1 MTQRRPN
8 ASNDLP
14 WYFGSGPTS
23 FAGDCGLKSNF
34 GSMIEA
40 NKAATVIHASD
51 ARPWMAKAKAEAH
64 SPFDAEDEMADR
76 LQAVFYARRIKAR
89 LDQLT
94 PITVAIL
101 RLAFS
106 GTSLPDGID
115 AAACVLDPTRELVE
129 AQLSAF
135 IHAAEAEHAK
145 LMASTPQDD
154 TQARK
159 CGAIRAQL
167 SRWTVE
173 LEHVRESRT
182 VPHEIARRALH
193 DAQPDERAYIQTH
206 TSLAVTQAILDYE
219 STTLPYERPSR
230 LAYHGSNDD
239 R

>member
-1 MTQRRPN
+1 MTQRRPI

-14 WYFGSGPTS
+14 WFFGSGPTS

-64 SPFDAEDEMADR
+64 SPFDAEEEMADR
-76 LQAVFYARRIKAR
+76 LQAVFHARQIKAR
-89 LDQLT
+89 LDLLNPLQ
-94 PITVAIL
+94 VAVL
-101 RLAFS
+101 RLAHS

-115 AAACVLDPTRELVE
+115 SAACVLHPMRELVM

-135 IHAAEAEHAK
+135 IEAATQEHGK
-145 LMASTPQDD
+145 LMSSTPHDD
-154 TQARK
+154 AQARR

-167 SRWTVE
+167 SRWTIE
-173 LEHVRESRT
+173 LDHVRESYT

-193 DAQPDERAYIQTH
+193 DALPEERAYIQTH
-206 TSLAVTQAILDYE
+206 TSQAVSQANQAYE
-219 STTLPYERPSR
+219 STTLPHDRPSR
-230 LAYHGSNDD
+230 LAYQGK
-239 R
+239 